1 MMGQEG
7 RRSLSSEWPLPPQF
21 RQCGPEVS
29 PAGRATFKSVRPMV
43 PTARP
48 DNKSASIPEGVPVRA
63 IQPGGADLGG
73 SRSLCWYRQKNN
85 PIDRGRKASGIRP
98 AGPQQLL
105 QAGRSPPPAHRSRP
119 PGWVSERTP
128 SNFQVRG
135 TSSTGPISS
144 HCCPGGCL
152 LVGPVSLHLRP
163 VSPNQKIQPARA
175 DAPRV
180 PTSSSF
186 ALTFDS
192 LSGVMICEHR
202 WRWGALA
209 LIQ

>member
-128 SNFQVRG
+128 SNFQVRY
-135 TSSTGPISS
+135 SSTGQSVRIAPV
-144 HCCPGGCL
+144 GCL
-152 LVGPVSLHLRP
+152 LVGPLSAP
-163 VSPNQKIQPARA
+163 PAGIPQSKIQPAGPMPPACR
-175 DAPRV
+175 PVLPSHSPLILCRV
-180 PTSSSF
+180 
-186 ALTFDS
+186 
-192 LSGVMICEHR
+192 
-202 WRWGALA
+202 
-209 LIQ
+209 